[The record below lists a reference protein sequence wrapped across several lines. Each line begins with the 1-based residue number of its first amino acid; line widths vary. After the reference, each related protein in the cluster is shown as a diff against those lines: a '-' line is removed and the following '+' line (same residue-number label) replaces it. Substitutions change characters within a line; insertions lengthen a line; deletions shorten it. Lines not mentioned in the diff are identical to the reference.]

1 MHEKTSRKVVF
12 IVPDNPY
19 LITPKVHPPLGVLYL
34 AAVLRDKH
42 EVEVLDLAGVSN
54 QQKAI
59 NRINADY
66 VCITATTPQF
76 PAACAINEK
85 LPVRCISV
93 IGGVHVTHIPNDGKP
108 FNIIVRGEGERAI
121 KDLVDT
127 GDEMGMYKYPEIT
140 DMDTIPF
147 PDRSAVDIHSY
158 KYEIDGVPATTM
170 MTSRG
175 CPYACA
181 FCSSI
186 WQKVRF
192 HSAKYILK
200 ELDEVQGYGFN
211 AVHFFDDVFTLN
223 RKRLKAICAG
233 LKERKMSWRCFISG
247 NTATEQILQLMAK
260 SGCKEVAIGI
270 ESGSDSILHAVHKC
284 STSEQNKKAIH
295 MAHEAGI
302 RVKGLFIVGLPGES
316 EDTIAETEA
325 FINECPCDDY
335 DFSLLSV
342 LPNSDIYKNHSKY
355 DLILNT
361 SKTDYEKTWYK
372 GTPGEYGTSVSTEHL
387 TSHELLRYRDLL
399 EDQWKNHYLLK

>member
-1 MHEKTSRKVVF
+1 MTRKVVF

-34 AAVLRDKH
+34 AAVLRANH
-42 EVEVLDLAGVSN
+42 EVEVLDLAGVKNPS
-54 QQKAI
+54 KI
-59 NRINADY
+59 ISELEADY

-76 PAACAINEK
+76 PSACAINDE
-85 LPVRCISV
+85 LPPKSISI
-93 IGGVHVTHIPNDGKP
+93 IGGVHVTHIPTDG
-108 FNIIVRGEGERAI
+108 FSFDIIVRGEGEEALNDIVHLGEVR
-121 KDLVDT
+121 
-127 GDEMGMYKYPEIT
+127 GQYKYPEVPDI
-140 DMDTIPF
+140 DTIPF

-158 KYEIDGVPATTM
+158 KYEIDDIPATTM
-170 MTSRG
+170 ITSRG

-211 AVHFFDDVFTLN
+211 AVHFFDDVFTLK
-223 RKRLKAICAG
+223 RKRLKAICKG

-247 NTATEQILQLMAK
+247 NTVTEDMLSLMSK

-270 ESGSDSILHAVHKC
+270 ESGSDSILQVVHKC
-284 STSEQNKKAIH
+284 STSEQNKNAIQ
-295 MAHEAGI
+295 MAHDVGI

-316 EDTIAETEA
+316 EDTISETEA

-335 DFSLLSV
+335 DFSILSV

-355 DLILNT
+355 DLIPNT
-361 SKTDYEKTWYK
+361 SGTDYEKMWYK
-372 GTPGEYGTSVSTEHL
+372 GTPGMYEATVATHSLSATEL
-387 TSHELLRYRDLL
+387 TEIRTKLEKRYKS
-399 EDQWKNHYLLK
+399 EGKLK